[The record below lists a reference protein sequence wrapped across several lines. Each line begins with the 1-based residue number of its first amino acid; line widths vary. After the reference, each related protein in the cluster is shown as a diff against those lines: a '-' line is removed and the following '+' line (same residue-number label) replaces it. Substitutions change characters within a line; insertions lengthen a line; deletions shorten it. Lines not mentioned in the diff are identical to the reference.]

1 MWLRCSGCGGT
12 HGTAGTAGTAG
23 TVATTATD
31 PHGSTTAAAPS
42 TPTDADCPRTAGGHS
57 AKGIAISLGHGPAYP
72 ALGMAAGP
80 PSPRGVASLNDDTYE
95 RGVYVH
101 KTLWA
106 ISRRAPSDVLI
117 RARGYHD
124 RQRVNFFDGRA
135 QHRTLQL
142 PRPSDPWGYAVTT
155 TLLPGPGCYAFE
167 VTGRGLKQRIV
178 FQATLDRRRR

>member
-1 MWLRCSGCGGT
+1 LWLRCSGCGGT
-12 HGTAGTAGTAG
+12 HGTAGTAG

-42 TPTDADCPRTAGGHS
+42 TPTDADCPRTAGGGHS